1 MTKQI
6 KLSALNLAPVRKGK
20 TVREALQHTIRSAK
34 AVESFDYHRF
44 WVAEHHNMEG
54 VASSATAVLI
64 GQIAQETTH
73 IRVGSGGIMLPNH
86 APLIIAE
93 QFGTLAA
100 LHPNRIDLG
109 LGRAPGTDQLTAQA
123 LRRNGQRA
131 EDFPSLVEE
140 LRHYFNPVSSRPHVR
155 AIPGE
160 GEEVPIWLLGSSGYS
175 AQMAGEL
182 GLPFAF
188 AGHFS
193 PKQIVPALNLYYDT
207 FKPSAV
213 LSEPYSM
220 IAVNA
225 IAAETEQEAQMLAS
239 SLYQQ
244 FLSMIRNQRG
254 KLQPAV
260 ENMDVI
266 WTPHEEQLVMEQLSG
281 SFIGDANKVAKQL
294 YDFAMNLQVNEI
306 MLQTTIFDED
316 KQIDS
321 YKRIM
326 DAWQAL

>member
-1 MTKQI
+1 MTQQVNV
-6 KLSALNLAPVRKGK
+6 SALNLAPVREGK
-20 TVREALQHTIRSAK
+20 TVREALQHTIRSAQ
-34 AVESFDYHRF
+34 AAESYGYHRF
-44 WVAEHHNMEG
+44 WVAEHHNMHG

-64 GQIAQETTH
+64 GQIAQATKT

-123 LRRNGQRA
+123 LRRNGQSA
-131 EDFPSLVEE
+131 HDFPSLVEE
-140 LRHYFNPVSSRPHVR
+140 LRHYFTPLSANPHVR

-160 GEEVPIWLLGSSGYS
+160 GEDVPVWLLGSSGYS

-207 FKPSAV
+207 FKPSSV

-220 IAVNA
+220 IAVNG
-225 IAAETEQEAQMLAS
+225 IAAESEGEAHQLAT

-244 FLSMIRNQRG
+244 FLSMIRNRPG

-260 ENMDVI
+260 ENMDTI
-266 WTPHEEQLVMEQLSG
+266 WSPHEEQLVMEQLSG
-281 SFIGDANKVAKQL
+281 SFIGDGKTVAQQL
-294 YDFAMNLQVNEI
+294 KEFASTLRVNEVMI
-306 MLQTTIFDED
+306 QTTVYDED

-321 YKRIM
+321 YKQIM
-326 DAWQAL
+326 DAWQ

>member
-20 TVREALQHTIRSAK
+20 TVSEALQHTIRSAK
-34 AVESFDYHRF
+34 AVESFGYHRF

-140 LRHYFNPVSSRPHVR
+140 LRHYFNPVSSRHMYGRYPVKEKR
-155 AIPGE
+155 FPFGSLAQVAT
-160 GEEVPIWLLGSSGYS
+160 VPKCWIRLTICVCWSFLTKTNCTS
-175 AQMAGEL
+175 
-182 GLPFAF
+182 
-188 AGHFS
+188 
-193 PKQIVPALNLYYDT
+193 INLYYDT